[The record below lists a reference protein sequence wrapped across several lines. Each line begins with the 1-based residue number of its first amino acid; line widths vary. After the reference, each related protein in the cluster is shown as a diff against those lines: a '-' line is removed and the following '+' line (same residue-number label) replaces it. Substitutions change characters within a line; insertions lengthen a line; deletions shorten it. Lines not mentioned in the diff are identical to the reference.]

1 MTDTGMK
8 VWRDAT
14 QAWDDCIDLT
24 EYTSADEAAAAV
36 ITAAMAEDKARIAEL
51 TLERD
56 GARKAMDLFLG
67 APGMP
72 PEVLQWVHLQM
83 SGEARNVTDA

>member
-36 ITAAMAEDKARIAEL
+36 ITAAMAEGKAEIERLRIEL
-51 TLERD
+51 QVL
-56 GARKAMDLFLG
+56 RKAQAIVSMSAKDWELFG
-67 APGMP
+67 
-72 PEVLQWVHLQM
+72 
-83 SGEARNVTDA
+83 